1 MNRKGKTLRRL
12 FASHKTSHQAFHL
25 VVSHPYRL
33 AIVTICFCIVLGFPC
48 VESVFLDRSHIYSC
62 KHCLSNVPD
71 ETIVKV
77 TFMNGKLEKS
87 VVLPKGLYLNY
98 LYLSIYM

>member
-1 MNRKGKTLRRL
+1 M
-12 FASHKTSHQAFHL
+12 FQ
-25 VVSHPYRL
+25 VVSIL
-33 AIVTICFCIVLGFPC
+33 SWNFPWF
-48 VESVFLDRSHIYSC
+48 ESVFLNRSHIYSC

-98 LYLSIYM
+98 LYLSVHVTFMTKLLDTLVA